1 MLIRLGHK
9 DVLKYRVNFMRECS
23 EEIAHSFGND
33 SEEDKKVEEPIDDL
47 DNIKFLQGLS
57 Q

>member
-1 MLIRLGHK
+1 
-9 DVLKYRVNFMRECS
+9 MRECS

-47 DNIKFLQGLS
+47 DNIKFLQGFS

>member
-23 EEIAHSFGND
+23 EEIAFSLNHVD
-33 SEEDKKVEEPIDDL
+33 ETEEEPDDL
-47 DNIKFLQGLS
+47 DNIKFLQGLKA
-57 Q
+57 

>member
-23 EEIAHSFGND
+23 EEIAFSLNH
-33 SEEDKKVEEPIDDL
+33 EEIQEEENNQIDDL
-47 DNIKFLQGLS
+47 DNISYLKGL
-57 Q
+57 